1 MFIVRNT
8 RRGTVLRISLY
19 SKVDHRLVTMVVGAC
34 DNFWG
39 HFVNSISFGT
49 SPLYSSYSLDQGPG
63 TPTIQGLDS
72 PPTSLP
78 RVTVTG
84 YRTDSF
90 DGNDGAIFQTLF
102 QSPFDM
108 ASSGEGIYTDHQGPE
123 PPDNTEGYDPDEVV
137 QNSSFYQQLS
147 TEAKEALLSSPTLV
161 AQLAAFLQS
170 GGVIQFDN
178 VPSGQTGQ
186 FLAGLNKITIDNSV
200 LEALN
205 SGDSYAI
212 ETFLSS
218 TAHELGHA
226 MLNHAGYVFDTTSR
240 QAYIDSG
247 LRSEAYA
254 VLNAMLALH
263 EAKNAG
269 QANFTLMTGG
279 NSGGTYEALYWAFVG
294 DGNLSGMLDAIEAHM
309 RADPNGYPKVY
320 GDAYDA
326 QH

>member
-1 MFIVRNT
+1 
-8 RRGTVLRISLY
+8 
-19 SKVDHRLVTMVVGAC
+19 MVVGGR
-34 DNFWG
+34 DNFG
-39 HFVNSISFGT
+39 KHFVNGISFGT
-49 SPLYSSYSLDQGPG
+49 SPLYSSYSLDQSSG
-63 TPTIQGLDS
+63 TPRIQGLDS

-78 RVTVTG
+78 RITVTG
-84 YRTDSF
+84 YRTDNF
-90 DGNDGAIFQTLF
+90 DGNDGAVFQTLF

-108 ASSGEGIYTDHQGPE
+108 ASSGEGIYTDHQEPE

-147 TEAKEALLSSPTLV
+147 AEAKEALLSSPTLV

-170 GGVIQFDN
+170 GGIIQFGELS
-178 VPSGQTGQ
+178 PGTGEFQ
-186 FLAGLNKITIDNSV
+186 AGLNKITIDNSV
-200 LEALN
+200 LEALS
-205 SGDSYAI
+205 SGGSYSI
-212 ETFLSS
+212 ETFLST

-226 MLNHAGYVFDTTSR
+226 MLNHAGYVLDTSSR
-240 QAYIDSG
+240 QDYIDSG

-263 EAKNAG
+263 EARNAG

-279 NSGGTYEALYWAFVG
+279 NSGSTYEALYWTFVENG
-294 DGNLSGMLDAIEAHM
+294 DLGALLDGIEAHM
-309 RADPNGYPKVY
+309 RADPNGYPKTY